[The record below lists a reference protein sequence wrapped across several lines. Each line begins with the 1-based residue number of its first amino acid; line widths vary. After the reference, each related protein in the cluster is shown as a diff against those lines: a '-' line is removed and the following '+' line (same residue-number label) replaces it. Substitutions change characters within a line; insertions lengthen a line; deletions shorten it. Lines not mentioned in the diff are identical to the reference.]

1 MGSSEQKVAVVGAG
15 MAGLSAAWELRK
27 RGFSVTVL
35 ERDARVGG
43 RAWSETVEGFTLE
56 PLSPIL
62 STADRELLAWID
74 EVGVRDDFLP
84 LRPLLVSQL
93 HRNKASA
100 VEPRSLFDFPRIPG
114 VSPRQAL
121 RMVRLPRLMRRYGDQ
136 ICFEAPE
143 RSADLDDRSLGDF
156 GRLYFGATMLDNW
169 MAPFATSTSLGDEN
183 ETSRVHFLRHYA
195 RCFGARPAL
204 PRMPL
209 RNLLDAA
216 CQGLAVLTR
225 TEVRDLGRVES
236 NSGQPSSIIVTY
248 DREERE
254 RMFEVD
260 AVVLATSAKAAARL
274 GAKLLTTAER
284 EMLASVRYAPT
295 VTLALALCRP
305 ASWHAQEIRVPHG
318 EGNPIGSVLLEPGQV
333 GGRIPDGLG
342 AATLRANHAYAA
354 RAMDL
359 PEETI
364 EKDLLEALD
373 RVAPTV
379 RGAIDF
385 ARLYRV
391 ERAWPRF
398 DVGQY
403 RAIARLTRVEDDRR
417 RTGSR
422 LYTTGDY
429 RMDPSWIG
437 AFLAGRQ
444 AAGRVAA
451 DLRVRSTP

>member
-1 MGSSEQKVAVVGAG
+1 
-15 MAGLSAAWELRK
+15 
-27 RGFSVTVL
+27 
-35 ERDARVGG
+35 
-43 RAWSETVEGFTLE
+43 
-56 PLSPIL
+56 
-62 STADRELLAWID
+62 
-74 EVGVRDDFLP
+74 
-84 LRPLLVSQL
+84 
-93 HRNKASA
+93 
-100 VEPRSLFDFPRIPG
+100 
-114 VSPRQAL
+114 
-121 RMVRLPRLMRRYGDQ
+121 
-136 ICFEAPE
+136 
-143 RSADLDDRSLGDF
+143 
-156 GRLYFGATMLDNW
+156 
-169 MAPFATSTSLGDEN
+169 
-183 ETSRVHFLRHYA
+183 
-195 RCFGARPAL
+195 
-204 PRMPL
+204 MPL

-225 TEVRDLGRVES
+225 AEVRSLGQVES
-236 NSGQPSSIIVTY
+236 DSGQPSSIVVAY

-318 EGNPIGSVLLEPGQV
+318 EGNPIESVLLEPGQV

-364 EKDLLEALD
+364 EKDLLGALD
-373 RVAPTV
+373 RVAPAV

-391 ERAWPRF
+391 ERALPRF

-403 RAIARLTRVEDDRR
+403 RAIARLTRVEADRR

-422 LYTTGDY
+422 LYTAGDY

-451 DLRVRSTP
+451 DLRARSTP